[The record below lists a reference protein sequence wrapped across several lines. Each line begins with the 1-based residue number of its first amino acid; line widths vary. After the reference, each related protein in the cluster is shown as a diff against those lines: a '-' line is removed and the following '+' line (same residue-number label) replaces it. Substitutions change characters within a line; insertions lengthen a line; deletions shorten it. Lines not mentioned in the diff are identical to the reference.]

1 MTSTMGR
8 RRQSNLDLP
17 PRMHLKSGT
26 YYYVTTDK
34 PRKWISLGKDLNEAR
49 RKWADIEAGPV
60 ASDVFNALLDE
71 WLASEAFIDLA
82 PNTQKQYRSVARQL
96 RTTFEGFA
104 VQQIEP
110 KHVAMWQDFH
120 PSKVNANTGKSII
133 TTVLNIAVRRGMINR
148 NPAKEVENLT
158 IKRRK
163 RYITDDEFLKI
174 REHASPAL
182 RAAMDISYVTGARIG
197 DVIHIRLSHIT
208 DDGLL
213 IRQGKTN
220 KLQLFRRNDALDT
233 VIANAKA
240 IKRPV
245 RSSLFLLCTLRGQ
258 QYKYAQ
264 MNEWW
269 IAART
274 KAGIPDVH
282 FHDIRGKSATDA
294 KRSGIDYQALL
305 GHTTKAMS
313 DSYIKLEDAQIVEPM
328 RVVL

>member
-1 MTSTMGR
+1 
-8 RRQSNLDLP
+8 
-17 PRMHLKSGT
+17 
-26 YYYVTTDK
+26 
-34 PRKWISLGKDLNEAR
+34 
-49 RKWADIEAGPV
+49 
-60 ASDVFNALLDE
+60 
-71 WLASEAFIDLA
+71 
-82 PNTQKQYRSVARQL
+82 
-96 RTTFEGFA
+96 
-104 VQQIEP
+104 
-110 KHVAMWQDFH
+110 MWQDCH

-208 DDGLL
+208 DEGLL

-220 KLQLFRRNDALDT
+220 KLQLFKRNDALDT

-313 DSYIKLEDAQIVEPM
+313 DSYIKLEDAQIVEPL
-328 RVVL
+328 RTIL